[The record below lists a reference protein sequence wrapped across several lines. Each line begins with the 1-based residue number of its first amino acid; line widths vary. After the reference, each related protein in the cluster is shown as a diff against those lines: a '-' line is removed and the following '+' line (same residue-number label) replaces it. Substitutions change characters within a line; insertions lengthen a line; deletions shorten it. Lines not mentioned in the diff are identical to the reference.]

1 MRKVLSVLLIAAM
14 IALLIPAYA
23 FADYLFEPVVPADG
37 VNWIF
42 GKTALVYDGGEL
54 KDGSKTLMEVSVE
67 TDEDGVIVVTIEG
80 NPAKIGAKT
89 LYMPVALKNDD
100 GLFIGGRQVGKMD
113 FGGEDAYALSVKT
126 SRGGSEAL
134 YLLGDGMGHNQYV
147 KLVFE
152 DTAAPGGYK
161 PGHGQGHGPSYVG
174 QPDCVYPPYYTG
186 SPYYCGVCGNNCYVD
201 GSIVVGVPC
210 QHLYPAL
217 SMGYLQVVGIEAAGD
232 QFGNATAEMNGNELK
247 VQVADVTK
255 ADRAAIKAAND
266 DYIRVR
272 VRPVNLYGK
281 AYAAGT
287 VVSVAYGTPLK
298 TLVGTSGNTKGQY
311 VLDANGTFC
320 LNVPGLKACAG
331 VADEDDV
338 AMLPYVAVLV
348 GNDTIYTPVSYSSV
362 YRPATLKSVPAA
374 VKVQVGQKV
383 TLPCIGKNGG
393 ALLPLIKWT
402 VVEKDSTGKVAVNGY
417 SITGLKAGKVVLIG
431 TYGDKTVTVTVTVT
445 KGLKPAANT
454 GSSVTVSAGASTV
467 TTTVCTG
474 VSRKPVP
481 KD

>member
-42 GKTALVYDGGEL
+42 GKTALVYDGGAL
-54 KDGSKTLMEVSVE
+54 KDGNTTLMEVFVE

-89 LYMPVALKNDD
+89 LYMPVALKNDE
-100 GLFIGGRQVGKMD
+100 GLFIGGRRVGKMRFD
-113 FGGEDAYALSVKT
+113 GTDAYALSVKV
-126 SRGGSEAL
+126 SRGGSDAL

-152 DTAAPGGYK
+152 DTAAPGSYK
-161 PGHGQGHGPSYVG
+161 PGHGHAQGPSYVG
-174 QPDCVYPPYYTG
+174 QPDCVYPPYDVG
-186 SPYYCGVCGNNCYVD
+186 SPYYCCVCGNNCYVD
-201 GSIVVGVPC
+201 GSVVVGVPC
-210 QHLYPAL
+210 RHLYPIL
-217 SMGYLQVVGIEAAGD
+217 SMGSLRVVGVEAVGD
-232 QFGNATAEMNGNELK
+232 QFGNATAAMNGNELR
-247 VQVADVTK
+247 VQVADRTK

-272 VRPVNLYGK
+272 VRPVNASGK

-287 VVSVAYGTPLK
+287 AVSVTYGTPLN
-298 TLVGTSGNTKGQY
+298 TLVGTAGNTKGQY

-331 VADEDDV
+331 VADEDDA

-348 GNDTIYTPVSYSSV
+348 GNDTIYAPVSYSSV
-362 YRPATLKSVPAA
+362 YRPETLKSVPASA
-374 VKVQVGQKV
+374 NVQIGQKI
-383 TLPCIGKNGG
+383 TLPCVGKNGG
-393 ALLPLIKWT
+393 ALLPLIKWHI
-402 VVEKDSTGKVAVNGY
+402 VEEDSTGKVAVNGY
-417 SITGLKAGKVVLIG
+417 SITGLQAGKVVLIG
-431 TYGDKTVTVTVTVT
+431 IYGDKAVTVTVTVS
-445 KGLKPAANT
+445 KELKPVGNT
-454 GSSVTVSAGASTV
+454 GSSVTVSGGAGTV
-467 TTTVCTG
+467 TTTVRTG
-474 VSRKPVP
+474 ASRKPVP